1 MTYGEQ
7 IRHPSGAVG
16 DKDEELRQKF
26 WRFLGFAAIVGVVL
40 YFAWRMGWLGKV
52 AAAGASAVKSIPNP
66 HGWV

>member
-40 YFAWRMGWLGKV
+40 YFAWRMGWFEKV
-52 AAAGASAVKSIPNP
+52 AVGAVKSIPNP